1 MSEDRETTRE
11 TEDKEKRGKKTF
23 WQFIGFALVGVS
35 NTFISEVGYAILIY
49 FGMHYIPASFI
60 SFSLS
65 VVNAYYWN
73 SRHVFNSQINRSEK
87 GFRVTMKRFGK
98 TYIAYFG
105 GYVAHALLLAFW
117 VEIVKL
123 SQYMSVPSEWFIG
136 MGIEKFT
143 PDFLGELLAA
153 VLNLIIT
160 VPMNFLLNKFW
171 VYKKKKSTT
180 KVESNNE
187 QSPET
192 DNNQK

>member
-1 MSEDRETTRE
+1 MGEDRETTSE

-23 WQFIGFALVGVS
+23 WQFIRFALVGVS

-49 FGMHYIPASFI
+49 FRMHYIPASFI

-65 VVNAYYWN
+65 VINAYYWN
-73 SRHVFNSQINRSEK
+73 TKHVFNGQINRSEK
-87 GFRVTMKRFGK
+87 GFGITLKRFGK
-98 TYIAYFG
+98 TYVAYFS

-117 VEIVKL
+117 VEIVQL
-123 SQYMSVPSEWFIG
+123 SRFMSVPSEWFIG

-171 VYKKKKSTT
+171 VYRKKKSAIA
-180 KVESNNE
+180 VESDNTQSLE
-187 QSPET
+187 Q
-192 DNNQK
+192 DNNQN